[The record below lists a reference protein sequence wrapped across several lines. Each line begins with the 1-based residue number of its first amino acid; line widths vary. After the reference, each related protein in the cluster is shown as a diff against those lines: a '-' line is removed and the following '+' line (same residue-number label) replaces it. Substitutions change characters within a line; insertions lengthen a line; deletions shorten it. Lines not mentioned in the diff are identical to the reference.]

1 MKPTTLS
8 LSVTIFTVSLI
19 VLADNVQLPVVAL
32 AAPNGPQTNNSVKP
46 NFIFI
51 MSDDQDYEMDS
62 LDYMPLLKKYI
73 ADEGTRFERHY
84 ATTAQCCPSR
94 TSLWTGKTTHNTNVT
109 DVRPPYGAWVKF
121 VERGFNEDYFP
132 IWLTNNGYNTYYTGK
147 FQNGQRR
154 SNYGKDA
161 AHFLMKGWTSADVLL
176 EPYTYNYNQPGMKRD
191 KADFKLYNNYTT
203 DLISAK
209 GIDYIKD
216 AHKAGKPFFV
226 GIAPIAPHVQ
236 TWGGNATPTPP
247 EHLPISAPRHSHMF
261 PTITV
266 PPTKNFNPNKTSGGG
281 WVQKLPK
288 LNTDELAQAN
298 LFYRRRLQALQ
309 AVDELV
315 EAVIK
320 TLDDLELFNNTYIIY
335 TTDNG
340 YHIGQH
346 RIPPGKGCAY
356 ETDVHIPFMVRGP
369 GVDKGVNR
377 TDVVTNHVDVAPTL
391 LTLAGI
397 PLGPHEFDGTPMP
410 IGKAGEAAHVAHE
423 HVGIEFWGEPQFE
436 GAAKELDKS
445 KFRNNTYKALR
456 IMGTGKNA
464 FNLGYIVWCNGD
476 HELYDM
482 TSDPYQ
488 MDNLMP
494 RCLAASCNTTI
505 TIGGKSYSVKKVR
518 DRLDGLV
525 QAVKKCENGACIKP
539 WSTLHMNGNVTTL
552 ADAMNTEFDD
562 YYDSLAKM
570 KYDTCYPYYNAAAE
584 GPVPKPFNSSD
595 DLFAR
600 WTDYV

>member
-1 MKPTTLS
+1 MLVHPSIHWITRQRHPGPFYTPKPPTS
-8 LSVTIFTVSLI
+8 
-19 VLADNVQLPVVAL
+19 
-32 AAPNGPQTNNSVKP
+32 PQTDKP
-46 NFIFI
+46 NFVFI
-51 MSDDQDYEMDS
+51 LSDDQDYEMNS

-94 TSLWTGKTTHNTNVT
+94 ASLWTGKTTHNTNVT
-109 DVRPPYGAWVKF
+109 DVSPPHGAWVKF
-121 VERGFNEDYFP
+121 VARGLNEDYFP
-132 IWLTNNGYNTYYTGK
+132 IWLTNNGYNAYYTGK
-147 FQNGQRR
+147 FQNGQDR
-154 SNYGKDA
+154 SNYGKDL
-161 AHFLMKGWTSADVLL
+161 AHALMKGWTSADVLL

-191 KADFKLYNNYTT
+191 KADFQQYNNYTT
-203 DLISAK
+203 DLISSK
-209 GIDYIKD
+209 GIKYINE
-216 AHKAGKPFFV
+216 AHEAGKPFFV

-236 TWGGNATPTPP
+236 TWPAGGNATPTPP
-247 EHLPISAPRHSHMF
+247 QRLPISAPRHSHMF
-261 PTITV
+261 PNVMV
-266 PPTKNFNPNKTSGGG
+266 PPTKNFNPDKTSAGG

-288 LNTDELAQAN
+288 LDTRELNRAKK
-298 LFYRRRLQALQ
+298 FYRRRLQALQ

-315 EAVIK
+315 EAVIQA
-320 TLDDLELFNNTYIIY
+320 LDDLELLNSTYVIY

-346 RIPPGKGCAY
+346 RIPAGKGCAY

-397 PLGPHEFDGTPMP
+397 PLSLHDFDGTPMP
-410 IGKAGEAAHVAHE
+410 ITKAGEAAHVAHE
-423 HVGIEFWGEPQFE
+423 HVGIEFWGEPVFE
-436 GAAKELDKS
+436 GAAEDLDKS
-445 KFRNNTYKALR
+445 KFKNNTYKALR
-456 IMGTGKNA
+456 IMGNGENT

-482 TSDPYQ
+482 TLDPYQ
-488 MDNLMP
+488 TDNLMP
-494 RCLAASCNTTI
+494 AMSSGNATI
-505 TIGGKSYSVKKVR
+505 TIGGESYSIKKVR

-525 QAVKKCENGACIKP
+525 QAVRKCDNGACVKP
-539 WSTLHMNGNVTTL
+539 WSTLHTNGNVSTL

-562 YYDSLAKM
+562 YYDGLTKM
-570 KYDTCYPYYNAAAE
+570 KYERCYPYYNTAAE

-595 DLFAR
+595 DS
-600 WTDYV
+600 